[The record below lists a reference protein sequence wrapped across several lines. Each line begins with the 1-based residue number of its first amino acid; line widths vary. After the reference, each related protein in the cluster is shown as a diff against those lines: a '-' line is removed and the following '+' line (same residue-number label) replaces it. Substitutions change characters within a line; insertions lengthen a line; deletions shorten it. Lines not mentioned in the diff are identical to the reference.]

1 MLLKK
6 DFKIPKKQFICWI
19 FNRGNNFGTICDLGG
34 GGGTQIPKGLVLQKP
49 KANY

>member
-6 DFKIPKKQFICWI
+6 DLKKTKKQFICWI
-19 FNRGNNFGTICDLGG
+19 SNGGNNFGTFCDLE
-34 GGGTQIPKGLVLQKP
+34 GTQIPKGLVPLKP